1 MILSSHQPNF
11 LPYMG
16 FFYKAYKSD
25 AMALSVDVAFSKKG
39 RHNWNFVRTAAGSR
53 RITLPVHAHHDTP
66 VSKAIYVDLEY
77 NLEKSIKGLLLDYRN
92 APNFNA
98 GVELIE
104 QMRVASK
111 ICNNNMAEFNIYLI
125 KYICER
131 FDMKTKLFSTA
142 PLELEGHKD
151 DRIWDLCQKTGANV
165 YLSGEGARVYHIPEG
180 FKDRGIELRY
190 SQYTPIHY
198 QQMHGDFI
206 ENLSVV
212 DYIFNQGFTL
222 PKEWV

>member
-1 MILSSHQPNF
+1 MILSSHQPNL

-39 RHNWNFVRTAAGSR
+39 RHNWNLVRTATGSR

-66 VSKAIYVDLEY
+66 ISEAVYVDLEY
-77 NLEKSIKGLLLDYRN
+77 NLEKAIKGLLIDYQN
-92 APNFNA
+92 APKLEI
-98 GVELIE
+98 GEELLE
-104 QMRVASK
+104 QMRAAAKACES
-111 ICNNNMAEFNIYLI
+111 NMAKFNICII

-131 FDMKTKLFSTA
+131 FGMKTKLFSTE
-142 PLELEGHKD
+142 PLMLQGHKD
-151 DRIWDLCQKTGANV
+151 DRIWDLCEKTGASV
-165 YLSGEGARVYHIPEG
+165 YLSGEGARAYHIPEG
-180 FKDRGIELRY
+180 FDARGIELRY
-190 SQYTPIHY
+190 SQYDPIRY
-198 QQMHGDFI
+198 AQIHGEFI

-212 DYIFNQGFTL
+212 DYIFNQGFAL